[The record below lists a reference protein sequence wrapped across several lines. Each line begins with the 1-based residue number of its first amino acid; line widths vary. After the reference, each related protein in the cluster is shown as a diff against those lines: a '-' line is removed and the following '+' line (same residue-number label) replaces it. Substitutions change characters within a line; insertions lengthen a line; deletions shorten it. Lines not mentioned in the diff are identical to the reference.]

1 MVLLWP
7 LLLVGA
13 GVIAWK
19 ARAAR
24 PPRFGGP
31 WLYVAWGLA
40 GVLFMF
46 SLVTGFSIGLAVFPL
61 AVLAVFW
68 LAANA
73 PGREAIGFLA
83 GALAVLLVL
92 LVPD

>member
-1 MVLLWP
+1 MILLWP
-7 LLLVGA
+7 LLLIGA

-19 ARAAR
+19 ARAVQG
-24 PPRFGGP
+24 PRLSGP
-31 WLYVAWGLA
+31 WLYPAWGIA
-40 GVLFMF
+40 GGLFMF
-46 SLVTGFSIGLAVFPL
+46 SLVTGFSIGLVVFPA

-83 GALAVLLVL
+83 GVLAVLGLIL
-92 LVPD
+92 LA